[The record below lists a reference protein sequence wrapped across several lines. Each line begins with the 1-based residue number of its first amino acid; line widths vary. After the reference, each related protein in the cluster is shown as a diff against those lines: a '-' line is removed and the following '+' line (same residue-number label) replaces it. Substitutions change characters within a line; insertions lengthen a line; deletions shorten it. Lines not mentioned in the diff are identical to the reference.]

1 MVETKDKIIDL
12 DIKKR
17 VVEILKLSG
26 WSKSELARQMN
37 IAPSYLNSVLT
48 DNQRGF
54 SATMLKGFASAGINL
69 NWLLTGDGETLF
81 LNEDYKKRAEIA
93 EAKNLELEKDLNSA
107 NILSKELKSWILNIK
122 GE

>member
-1 MVETKDKIIDL
+1 MVETKDKNIDF

-48 DNQRGF
+48 DNTRGF
-54 SATMLKGFASAGINL
+54 SATMLKGFAAAGINI
-69 NWLLTGDGETLF
+69 NWLLTGKGEALF

-93 EAKNLELEKDLNSA
+93 EAKNHQLENDLNSA
-107 NILSKELKSWILNIK
+107 NILSKELKSWILNLRSK
-122 GE
+122 